1 VEYATKLKEKLEPLS
16 KYLGDKKFFVS
27 DEINFPDFH
36 MYELLDI
43 LKVKSS
49 LILLLLKKYYT
60 W

>member
-27 DEINFPDFH
+27 DEITFPDFH

-43 LKVKSS
+43 FQV
-49 LILLLLKKYYT
+49 
-60 W
+60 